1 MTSAAAGA
9 TLVDEQKRRQS
20 CEMHRARL
28 KATSDCRL
36 LVHSFGSV
44 SLVTGLPVDSFGSLA
59 FVTVE
64 LRASR
69 ASTALLSRKALVFK
83 EGWAAYQPV
92 FKGRLDRFSAAG
104 LQGWTA
110 FQQLAFRP
118 LCKQFRAAFFVN
130 RGVAELSA
138 SQMLCGREG
147 APVTV
152 WAGQALPQPCRRRT
166 SRSARRA
173 LPINRTSGRGEA
185 ELSAS
190 PMSRAEEHQ

>member
-1 MTSAAAGA
+1 M
-9 TLVDEQKRRQS
+9 
-20 CEMHRARL
+20 
-28 KATSDCRL
+28 
-36 LVHSFGSV
+36 
-44 SLVTGLPVDSFGSLA
+44 DSFGALA

-69 ASTALLSRKALVFK
+69 VSPVVK
-83 EGWAAYQPV
+83 EGASHQGRLGGFSASLS
-92 FKGRLDRFSAAG
+92 GRLDRFSAAG

-130 RGVAELSA
+130 RGGAELSA

-173 LPINRTSGRGEA
+173 LPINRASGRNECHALRSTGDSLGGFCWRCSSPPPNLLENAA
-185 ELSAS
+185 ELFLTYSV
-190 PMSRAEEHQ
+190 RAKSILQLP